1 MPVRLKSVQLE
12 KNFVEK
18 IESSTGVDSAT
29 KTKAEALKTWAIT
42 YFDQQ
47 VRHTHP
53 VTEPPYRASFG
64 VQKKPRK
71 GWIVINTD
79 PQAVLVE
86 FGSHPGGGSTET
98 LGYRPMGKAIDA
110 VSK

>member
-1 MPVRLKSVQLE
+1 MPVRLRAVQMAPS
-12 KNFVEK
+12 FVEK
-18 IESSTGVDSAT
+18 IESSTSVDSAT
-29 KTKAEALKTWAIT
+29 KKKAESLRAWAIT

-53 VTEPPYRASFG
+53 ITPPPYRSSFDILK
-64 VQKKPRK
+64 QPRK

-86 FGSHPGGGSTET
+86 FGSHPGGGNTDT
-98 LGYRPMGKAIDA
+98 LGYRPLGRAIDA